1 MAADRE
7 ILFGLLAL
15 QNGLVGRDDLVTA
28 FQIWMKDKTQTL
40 AQILQQRTSGLPA
53 EFELLQRLV
62 ELHITK
68 HGQDPQ
74 QSLASL
80 SSLDSVINELQQLG
94 NADIEATF
102 MQIGQDQRS
111 QPRVAADVDP
121 GKKTFVSGIRDA
133 TRFGTSPQKSR
144 FRILRPHARGGLGE
158 VFVAQDE
165 ELNRDVA
172 LKEIRSQFADD
183 KESRSRFVVEAEIT
197 GGLEHPGIVP
207 VYGLGQYENG
217 RPYLRYAFYP
227 WRQSEG
233 CRRRI
238 S

>member
-121 GKKTFVSGIRDA
+121 GKKNVCFWHTRRD
-133 TRFGTSPQKSR
+133 TVWNFT
-144 FRILRPHARGGLGE
+144 
-158 VFVAQDE
+158 
-165 ELNRDVA
+165 
-172 LKEIRSQFADD
+172 
-183 KESRSRFVVEAEIT
+183 AEIA
-197 GGLEHPGIVP
+197 VP
-207 VYGLGQYENG
+207 HSATSCPWWSRRSFRCSG
-217 RPYLRYAFYP
+217 RRAQP
-227 WRQSEG
+227 
-233 CRRRI
+233 
-238 S
+238 